1 MKNRIDIDKTTIL
14 HHIMITPSELKDA
27 PVLKKQGTAA
37 SLPNKKINTY

>member
-1 MKNRIDIDKTTIL
+1 MIK
-14 HHIMITPSELKDA
+14 MITPFEVKDA